1 MQFSPSLI
9 QAHRLSYDSEGY
21 PLNNVELDRDFTH
34 FNHYGQL
41 VVDLTKTQ
49 IFVPSITGN
58 IVAQQLSPFMR
69 RVSRGADTYLLP
81 LIHNGQTI
89 EKRTAEDAYKHFNTS
104 PNTRWRLCNIKVD
117 STVYTGGRGIIIGPS
132 GRIMMLS
139 GFVYDLNLPSEQRYS
154 PRKAMTIISPHMF
167 MFQDTPM
174 GKFLIRKM
182 MNLISSENSVQVN
195 RTPYVEEITVQDLLP
210 FLLKAQAPDDPE
222 KCSVKAR
229 NILLANMDEVMNNL

>member
-9 QAHRLSYDSEGY
+9 QAHRLSYGNEGY
-21 PLNNVELDRDFTH
+21 PLNTVELDRDFTH

-49 IFVPSITGN
+49 IFIPSITGN
-58 IVAQQLSPFMR
+58 VAVQLASFMR
-69 RVSRGADTYLLP
+69 RVLRGADTYLFP

-89 EKRTAEDAYKHFNTS
+89 EKRTAEDAYKYFNTS
-104 PNTRWRLCNIKVD
+104 PDTKLRLCNIKVD
-117 STVYTGGRGIIIGPS
+117 STVYTGGKGIIIGPS

-139 GFVYDLNLPSEQRYS
+139 GFVYDLNLPSEQRWY

-182 MNLISSENSVQVN
+182 MNLISSENSVTVN
-195 RTPYVEEITVQDLLP
+195 RTHYIEEITVQDLRP
-210 FLLKAQAPDDPE
+210 FLLKAQAPSHPE
-222 KCSVKAR
+222 TCSVEAR
-229 NILLANMDEVMNNL
+229 NILLANIDEVMNNL

>member
-9 QAHRLSYDSEGY
+9 QAHRLSYGDGGY
-21 PLNNVELDRDFTH
+21 PLFDVELDRDFTH

-49 IFVPSITGN
+49 IFIPSITGN
-58 IVAQQLSPFMR
+58 MVAGQLQYFMQ
-69 RVSRGADTYLLP
+69 RVLRGADRCLLP

-104 PNTRWRLCNIKVD
+104 PDTQLRLCNIKVD
-117 STVYTGGRGIIIGPS
+117 STVYTGGKGIIIGPS

-139 GFVYDLNLPSEQRYS
+139 GFVYDLNLPSEQRWY

-182 MNLISSENSVQVN
+182 MNLISSENSVTVN
-195 RTPYVEEITVQDLLP
+195 RTHYIEEIIVQDLRP
-210 FLLKAQAPDDPE
+210 FLLKAQAPSHPE
-222 KCSVKAR
+222 TCPVEAR
-229 NILLANMDEVMNNL
+229 NILLANIDEVMNNL

>member
-9 QAHRLSYDSEGY
+9 QAHRLSYGNEGY
-21 PLNNVELDRDFTH
+21 PLNSVELDRDFTH

-41 VVDLTKTQ
+41 VVNLTKTQ
-49 IFVPSITGN
+49 IFIPSITGS
-58 IVAQQLSPFMR
+58 VAQQLASFMR

-104 PNTRWRLCNIKVD
+104 PDTRWRLCNIKVD

-139 GFVYDLNLPSEQRYS
+139 GFIYDLNLPSEQRWY

-182 MNLISSENSVQVN
+182 MNLISSENSVVVS
-195 RTPYVEEITVQDLLP
+195 RVPYVEEVTVQDLHP
-210 FLLKAQAPDDPE
+210 FLLKAQAPSNPE
-222 KCSVKAR
+222 ECSVKAR
-229 NILLANMDEVMNNL
+229 NILLANIDEVMNNL

>member
-9 QAHRLSYDSEGY
+9 QAHRLSYGNNGY
-21 PLNNVELDRDFTH
+21 PLSNVELDRDFTH

-49 IFVPSITGN
+49 IFIPSITGN
-58 IVAQQLSPFMR
+58 MVAQQLLNFMH
-69 RVSRGADTYLLP
+69 RVSRGADRYLFP

-104 PNTRWRLCNIKVD
+104 TDTQWRLCNIKVD
-117 STVYTGGRGIIIGPS
+117 STIYTGGKGIIIGPS

-139 GFVYDLNLPSEQRYS
+139 GFVYDLNLPIGQRWH

-210 FLLKAQAPDDPE
+210 FLLKAQAPSNPE
-222 KCSVKAR
+222 TCSMEAR
-229 NILLANMDEVMNNL
+229 NVLLANIHEVMNNL

>member
-49 IFVPSITGN
+49 IFIPSITGN
-58 IVAQQLSPFMR
+58 MVAQQLLSFMR

-104 PNTRWRLCNIKVD
+104 LDTISRLCNIKVD

-139 GFVYDLNLPSEQRYS
+139 GFVYDLNLPSEQRWY

-167 MFQDTPM
+167 MFQDAPM

-195 RTPYVEEITVQDLLP
+195 HRHYIEEVTVQDLRP

-222 KCSVKAR
+222 ECSVKAR
-229 NILLANMDEVMNNL
+229 NILLANMNEVMNNL